1 MHIEPIIFDDETINS
16 LATDW
21 YFLTLQTKNEDI
33 KVADEVYNELIDTGL
48 KLKPFL
54 RSGKFSRLQP
64 MNVYVDGDTYF
75 DLWLDEHDQIQ
86 SSGLYND
93 SIADGE

>member
-21 YFLTLQTKNEDI
+21 YFLTLQTKNEEI
-33 KVADEVYNELIDTGL
+33 KVADEVFNELIDTGL

-54 RSGKFSRLQP
+54 HGGKFSRLQP

-75 DLWLDEHDQIQ
+75 DLWLDENDQIQ

-93 SIADGE
+93 TMAGKE

>member
-21 YFLTLQTKNEDI
+21 YFLTLQAKNEEI
-33 KVADEVYNELIDTGL
+33 SVADEVFNELIDTGL

-54 RSGKFSRLQP
+54 RAGKFSRLQP

-75 DLWLDEHDQIQ
+75 DLWLDENDQIE

-93 SIADGE
+93 TMEDRE

>member
-16 LATDW
+16 LAADW
-21 YFLTLQTKNEDI
+21 YFLTLETKNEEI
-33 KVADEVYNELIDTGL
+33 KVADEVFNELIDTGL

-54 RSGKFSRLQP
+54 HGGKFSRLQP

-75 DLWLDEHDQIQ
+75 DLWLDENDQIQ

-93 SIADGE
+93 AMAGRE